1 MTGACGTDSTDGVS
15 HGGEGTVMTPSM
27 EKCLGLA
34 AAPMFAIMA
43 LVTSVLGGGPMDLL
57 CSGGQ
62 GGALSGMA
70 PMYLADER
78 LARGAVAEAG
88 VRAAKCCLAIPP
100 HWPRRP
106 FGGLLGRVAGWIVA
120 YGITGGAGVSEDA
133 ERRRMVDREGSDY
146 QLRLSELSDLS
157 DLGRPHLPRRCVNV
171 PAKSRKATNSRS
183 PPNEQRY

>member
-70 PMYLADER
+70 PMYWLMSA
-78 LARGAVAEAG
+78 LHVAPWLKLEFGRRSAALRSRHIGHAG
-88 VRAAKCCLAIPP
+88 RS
-100 HWPRRP
+100 
-106 FGGLLGRVAGWIVA
+106 GGCWAGWR
-120 YGITGGAGVSEDA
+120 GG
-133 ERRRMVDREGSDY
+133 
-146 QLRLSELSDLS
+146 
-157 DLGRPHLPRRCVNV
+157 
-171 PAKSRKATNSRS
+171 
-183 PPNEQRY
+183 